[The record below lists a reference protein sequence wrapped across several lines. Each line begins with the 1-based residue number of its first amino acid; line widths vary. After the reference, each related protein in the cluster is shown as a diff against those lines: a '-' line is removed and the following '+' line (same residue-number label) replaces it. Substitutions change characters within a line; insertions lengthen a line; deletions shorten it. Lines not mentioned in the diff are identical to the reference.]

1 MVQKCLLLQ
10 PCLLPAE
17 AGAISHGPCGV
28 LKVSSERGR
37 HGLEA
42 SCALANVHAT
52 NSAPGLCSLELPALR
67 AMVSTTLGSLR
78 PQARARCMVKD
89 QQPFNRPS
97 IAHNAYVSAAGVS
110 SSAAKATIWR
120 PCCRCCSQPL
130 SELPERHFSRSIE
143 LVDRSEFGN
152 GFEELAQRLTAS
164 TSSQEPTAE
173 PQLPLTE
180 SSRPQSGTAEEEPNP
195 ASTARAPLVQPQALP
210 CARFASHALHLMQ
223 WQLGDIIICQLL
235 QR

>member
-1 MVQKCLLLQ
+1 MSMPQT
-10 PCLLPAE
+10 LPQ
-17 AGAISHGPCGV
+17 GFVCWSLP
-28 LKVSSERGR
+28 LR
-37 HGLEA
+37 HGEHHSRQSDAA
-42 SCALANVHAT
+42 S
-52 NSAPGLCSLELPALR
+52 PGTMHGQRSQL
-67 AMVSTTLGSLR
+67 
-78 PQARARCMVKD
+78 
-89 QQPFNRPS
+89 PFNRPR

-164 TSSQEPTAE
+164 TSSQEPIAE

-195 ASTARAPLVQPQALP
+195 ASTARVPLVQPQALP
-210 CARFASHALHLMQ
+210 CARCASHALHLMQ
-223 WQLGDIIICQLL
+223 WQLGDIIICHLL